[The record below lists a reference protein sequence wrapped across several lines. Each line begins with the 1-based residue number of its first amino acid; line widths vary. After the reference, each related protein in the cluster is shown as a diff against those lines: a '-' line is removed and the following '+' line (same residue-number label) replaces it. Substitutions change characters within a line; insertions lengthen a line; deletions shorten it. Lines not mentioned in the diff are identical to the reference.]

1 MASLSYIPGEL
12 IPEKYLNSAQQRSL
26 PAVALQK
33 GAVVPYI
40 IYSEGTLPDE
50 TKNPQILPAS
60 RNKGLF
66 ISHIIILLGFQRP
79 AFTEV
84 I

>member
-1 MASLSYIPGEL
+1 MASLSYVPGEL

-33 GAVVPYI
+33 GAVVSYI
-40 IYSEGTLPDE
+40 IYSEGTLADE
-50 TKNPQILPAS
+50 TKNPQILLAS
-60 RNKGLF
+60 QSKGLF
-66 ISHIIILLGFQRP
+66 ISCIIIPSGFQWP